1 MEKTEKIAM
10 PHQVIMQNRS
20 QLELSGV
27 TDVDSFDDTVV
38 LAYTSMGELTVRG
51 QELHIRRLD
60 LEGGSLSLEGRV
72 DSLTYADTVKKGG
85 FFSRLLR

>member
-1 MEKTEKIAM
+1 MEKTEKTAM